1 MARFFRRRK
10 KTVFVAVGVAIFITI
25 ASVLA
30 FRLISGGHFLG
41 IDRVVLTGNQIGD
54 LSLVHIP
61 SGEVL
66 QSKNVKDYSMT
77 DMTSPIERS
86 SYYVNMDAVHPKEQP
101 LIFGEF
107 EEEAPEEVVLPT
119 TNRNLEK
126 VGEVDGYLVVAGTIE
141 KGDYWLKVQKE
152 IMPSTDPTTLLP
164 LGKKVNPNGRVHPI
178 YPKER
183 VLFLYKGDFPDI
195 EKGDEVTVQKEV
207 DPQDV
212 KPQDEDVSHKDVV
225 VSDYFYQ
232 FSEDGFYVLD
242 NLKSCVYE
250 IIVDD
255 GTLDLIPI
263 ASLGGGMVADRF
275 VVSGDV
281 LYFSIAQND
290 IIYVVREGYMD
301 KVYAP
306 APQEVWGAAGDDLY
320 FTMDMS
326 LYHVDLAAGKHKEVY
341 LGERS
346 SDIFVTKDCVY
357 LSNDFG
363 YNNFKSVVHY
373 FGKDLSSRGWAEIYY
388 SIDSQ
393 IAAVDDYMI
402 LNQNMQN
409 ENSKIVFINP
419 DLRVEREKDLDELF
433 PSLALDG
440 DLLYGMK
447 DRTLY
452 LYNLSGK
459 RIADF
464 QIGGTNAYLLN

>member
-1 MARFFRRRK
+1 
-10 KTVFVAVGVAIFITI
+10 
-25 ASVLA
+25 
-30 FRLISGGHFLG
+30 
-41 IDRVVLTGNQIGD
+41 
-54 LSLVHIP
+54 
-61 SGEVL
+61 
-66 QSKNVKDYSMT
+66 
-77 DMTSPIERS
+77 
-86 SYYVNMDAVHPKEQP
+86 
-101 LIFGEF
+101 
-107 EEEAPEEVVLPT
+107 
-119 TNRNLEK
+119 
-126 VGEVDGYLVVAGTIE
+126 
-141 KGDYWLKVQKE
+141 
-152 IMPSTDPTTLLP
+152 
-164 LGKKVNPNGRVHPI
+164 
-178 YPKER
+178 
-183 VLFLYKGDFPDI
+183 
-195 EKGDEVTVQKEV
+195 
-207 DPQDV
+207 
-212 KPQDEDVSHKDVV
+212 
-225 VSDYFYQ
+225 
-232 FSEDGFYVLD
+232 
-242 NLKSCVYE
+242 
-250 IIVDD
+250 
-255 GTLDLIPI
+255 
-263 ASLGGGMVADRF
+263 
-275 VVSGDV
+275 
-281 LYFSIAQND
+281 
-290 IIYVVREGYMD
+290 MD

-326 LYHVDLAAGKHKEVY
+326 LYHVDLASGKYKEVY

-346 SDIFVTKDCVY
+346 SDIFVAKDCVY

-393 IAAVDDYMI
+393 IAAVDDYII

-409 ENSKIVFINP
+409 ENSKIVFINS